1 MPVNHPAF
9 RAGSFAENLMSEKF
23 HALLLAVKAIVE
35 IDEVTVDAE
44 TDAVG
49 TFIPLDKIDD
59 LQNAYNDVVED
70 DV

>member
-1 MPVNHPAF
+1 
-9 RAGSFAENLMSEKF
+9 MSEKF

-59 LQNAYNDVVED
+59 LQDAYNDVVED